1 MDGGRKL
8 QAIGTCDEY
17 GDIIPNGVAR
27 IRVEYL
33 SRTAHHIIA
42 IDYAEA
48 RMLML
53 ELQEHVTGIE
63 AARAE
68 RSQRKQA

>member
-27 IRVEYL
+27 VRLEYR
-33 SRTAHHIIA
+33 SPTATHGIVL
-42 IDYAEA
+42 DYAEA
-48 RMLML
+48 QMLML